1 MKRHT
6 IMLIVLILLCT
17 SSIMY
22 ASTFSQII
30 TEDWAYHAIVELGRG
45 RPIPDFVIPNE
56 MSRYQGAILVSRF
69 LQHLELDGQSSLR
82 RFGISREVVLDNMI
96 LEYNNQVPQE
106 QQLSSD
112 QVELLY
118 RLVYEFHDELEVLG
132 YAIQDFDILLETQS
146 KAELGGLFAER
157 RLVYSQEALAAAR
170 KIESAA
176 DKMPANQSEP
186 LLEPEISLEG
196 DQNRS
201 LWLGEFPLVNKF
213 IPDRSTLVAQ
223 NETQSTESPKVFSIG
238 GIEFSGAIRPVPAGV
253 QPLDRLPAAESGAG
267 YGVSVKYGDLALNT
281 AIDHMALEDSDT
293 PKVTSTSV
301 DVSVGVPDS
310 VRVSAGYK
318 HVEGPE
324 DVLEAD
330 SVLPTVT
337 SLGLEVPITGGR
349 LRLGMISEWPRGDTQ
364 QGTEDDQSAKTGI
377 PPKNTAEL
385 GLSYEFE
392 NESSLR
398 FNYRFIDFSTVNQS
412 YGATAEFSIKF

>member
-6 IMLIVLILLCT
+6 ILLVVLILLCT
-17 SSIMY
+17 SSVN

-45 RPIPDFVIPNE
+45 RPIPDFVIPHE
-56 MSRYQGAILVSRF
+56 MSRYQGAIMVSRL

-82 RFGISREVVLDNMI
+82 RFGVSKEVILDNMI

-106 QQLSSD
+106 QQLTSY

-118 RLVYEFHDELEVLG
+118 RLVYEFREELEILG
-132 YAIQDFDILLETQS
+132 YAIQDFDILFETQA

-157 RLVYSQEALAAAR
+157 KLVYSEEALAAAR

-176 DKMPANQSEP
+176 HDTPTILSEP
-186 LLEPEISLEG
+186 VLEPQMNMGADEV
-196 DQNRS
+196 RS
-201 LWLGEFPLVNKF
+201 LWLGEFPLANKF

-223 NETQSTESPKVFSIG
+223 DETQSEESPKVFSIG
-238 GIEFSGAIRPVPAGV
+238 GIEVSGAIRPVQAGV
-253 QPLDRLPAAESGAG
+253 QPLDSLPAAEGGAG
-267 YGVSVKYGDLALNT
+267 YGLSVKYGDLALNT

-293 PKVTSTSV
+293 PKVKSTSV

-310 VRVSAGYK
+310 VLVSAGYK
-318 HVEGPE
+318 HVDGPE

-330 SVLPTVT
+330 SVMPTVT
-337 SLGLEVPITGGR
+337 SLGLEVPISGGR
-349 LRLGMISEWPRGDTQ
+349 LRLGMISEWPRGDAQ
-364 QGTEDDQSAKTGI
+364 QGAEGEQSAKIGI